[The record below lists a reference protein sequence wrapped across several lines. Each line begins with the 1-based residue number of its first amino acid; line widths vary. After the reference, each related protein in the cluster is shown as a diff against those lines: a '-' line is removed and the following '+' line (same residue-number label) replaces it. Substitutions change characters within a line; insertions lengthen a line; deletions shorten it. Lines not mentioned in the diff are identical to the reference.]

1 MHHQEGASICLFA
14 IGICYVPFSS
24 SLSSPSLL
32 SLSSSA
38 LCIVLCCR
46 CLIYYEIRTW
56 LLVFQMLS
64 AQAIISNSPGC
75 RKKKKNE
82 RRKCNAPP
90 AEKLLIDTHSG
101 GTLAT
106 LAQLPFPYSFCHFS
120 AKFDLYRFYYIC
132 FFATPMQPLPLIPL
146 ISGHRPWLFLLF
158 RVALMN
164 SNVCVIELLKF
175 H

>member
-75 RKKKKNE
+75 RKKKKKMKEENV
-82 RRKCNAPP
+82 
-90 AEKLLIDTHSG
+90 THP
-101 GTLAT
+101 
-106 LAQLPFPYSFCHFS
+106 LPGNSSSTRTVEVRWQPWDSFPFLYSFCHFS

-132 FFATPMQPLPLIPL
+132 FFATPMQALPCLHPWPSPLVVFVVPC
-146 ISGHRPWLFLLF
+146 GANEFK
-158 RVALMN
+158 
-164 SNVCVIELLKF
+164 CVRN
-175 H
+175 

>member
-1 MHHQEGASICLFA
+1 MNASPGGSVHLSVCNWNLLRS
-14 IGICYVPFSS
+14 VLLLS
-24 SLSSPSLL
+24 SSPSLL

-75 RKKKKNE
+75 RKKNE
-82 RRKCNAPP
+82 RKCYAPP

-132 FFATPMQPLPLIPL
+132 FFATPKQPLPCLHPWASPL
-146 ISGHRPWLFLLF
+146 VVFVVPCGANEFK
-158 RVALMN
+158 
-164 SNVCVIELLKF
+164 CVRN
-175 H
+175 